1 MSNMIANLLCCCY
14 HADACADADA
24 DADADDILIQ
34 DATMALAVKVKAVKA
49 RENAVKARENAV
61 KASVAKHAAEMAAN
75 KKAIEVREAECAEA
89 KEAAKDA
96 ALAAAMEWQQLD
108 DIVMHKN
115 NRIADLERKLK
126 SISLLLDPI
135 SPPWQGYAIMTT
147 RPCKNLFEDD

>member
-1 MSNMIANLLCCCY
+1 MSNMIAKLLYCCY
-14 HADACADADA
+14 YANADADA

-147 RPCKNLFEDD
+147 RPCKNLCEED